1 MTPTIGRLKTRPEF
15 LRVAAA
21 RCKWVAPGLILQVL
35 QHRSNGQSPDHTA
48 QSGEDLR
55 VGFTVSRKVGNAVK
69 RNRARRR
76 LRAAVDAVM
85 PEFGQPGHDYV
96 VIGRGSTLTRDFEDL
111 KSDLRESISRA
122 STTRGFKG
130 KRGPKSR
137 QGNSL
142 SRKTEPRAG
151 QASEGS
157 EA

>member
-15 LRVAAA
+15 LRVAAT

-35 QHRSNGQSPDHTA
+35 QRGPNGQSPDHSA
-48 QSGEDLR
+48 QSGDDLR

-76 LRAAVDAVM
+76 LRAVVDAIM
-85 PEFGQPGHDYV
+85 PENGRPGHDYV

-111 KSDLRESISRA
+111 KSDLRVAISRA
-122 STTRGFKG
+122 SSKRRPEG
-130 KRGPKSR
+130 KQGPRRRTDKSR
-137 QGNSL
+137 DPEIGS
-142 SRKTEPRAG
+142 KAG
-151 QASEGS
+151 RDSEGS